1 MPVPTFEQ
9 LATGYI
15 EIARLAGIQSAVGTA
30 ASSALSS
37 SAPADLDLFG
47 VGKAA
52 PIINHIIPPRCVPG
66 SGKVTMPKRFS
77 IDAVVAAYLL
87 DGFVMDAHV
96 HFECQ
101 GDDTF
106 DAAATHTTN
115 HATVAVG
122 SIPFHSPQ
130 QLCFDNRALNQ
141 PTTNTELVI
150 AHAIQLGTPLDF
162 TDGMVRFA
170 EGDSLNEFQFEAD
183 MINAFFEACG
193 STSLAM
199 QATNLLLANR
209 FKTSDTFKACLLYTS
224 PSPRD
229 RQKSRMP
236 SSA

>member
-1 MPVPTFEQ
+1 
-9 LATGYI
+9 
-15 EIARLAGIQSAVGTA
+15 
-30 ASSALSS
+30 
-37 SAPADLDLFG
+37 
-47 VGKAA
+47 
-52 PIINHIIPPRCVPG
+52 
-66 SGKVTMPKRFS
+66 MPKRFS

-162 TDGMVRFA
+162 IDGMVRFA
-170 EGDSLNEFQFEAD
+170 KGDSLNEFQFEAD

-209 FKTSDTFKACLLYTS
+209 FKTSDAFKAWCAERSRHYITS
-224 PSPRD
+224 LPEY
-229 RQKSRMP
+229 QKYAPKPEKALKPMP
-236 SSA
+236 GTPGLTVPWPK